1 MAVTNARNPGW
12 GLGFRILLLM
22 GAVVGLVAPTYSQ
35 GIADLVEKARPSVA
49 FVFVRLDNGGAAS
62 GSAFVVDSGGY
73 LITALHVVAD
83 AREVSVLLP
92 GGQPQQADVVGVD
105 VVDDLTVLHISQT
118 DLLPL
123 PLGNVAAVRA
133 GQDLIVLGYPLADV
147 LAPSAVTV
155 TRGII
160 SAIRPPLVQVDAAV
174 NPGNSGGP
182 VMDTDGHV
190 IGVADSKVVMRG
202 VEGLNFAIS
211 ADAVRQLLST
221 VLDPTKSHSPLTLPL
236 TTTKQ
241 VELSYESG
249 GIGSR
254 RIDQLAVSCA
264 QSPPG
269 ALSFVAIQ
277 AALQTPQELNVI
289 TWLSFEGGAALGS
302 HGTFGYLGQNGP
314 QVVLRTA
321 ESENAS
327 PPPKSICLNFA
338 AERWRPMFVGLTFKV
353 TYTLSY
359 RVWSPAVVP

>member
-1 MAVTNARNPGW
+1 MAVRSEPNARF
-12 GLGFRILLLM
+12 GLSFRISLLV
-22 GAVVGLVAPTYSQ
+22 GALIILACPAYSQ
-35 GIADLVEKARPSVA
+35 SLADLVEKARPSVA

-62 GSAFVVDSGGY
+62 GSAFVVDSAGY
-73 LITALHVVAD
+73 LITALHVVAE

-92 GGQPQQADVVGVD
+92 GDQPQHADVLGVD
-105 VVDDLTVLHISQT
+105 VADDLAMLHIPQT
-118 DLLPL
+118 DLVPL
-123 PLGNVAAVRA
+123 ALTNLAAIRP
-133 GQDLIVLGYPLADV
+133 GQDLIVLGYPLANV

-155 TRGII
+155 TRGIV
-160 SAIRPPLVQVDAAV
+160 SAVRPPLVQVDAAV

-182 VMDTDGHV
+182 VLDTDGHV

-211 ADAVRQLLST
+211 ADAVKQLVST
-221 VLDPTKSHSPLTLPL
+221 ALDSTKAHTPLALPL
-236 TTTKQ
+236 TVTKQ

-264 QSPPG
+264 LSPPG
-269 ALSFVAIQ
+269 ALSFTAIQ
-277 AALQTPQELNVI
+277 AVLQTPQELNVI

-302 HGTFGYLGQNGP
+302 QGTFGYLGQNGP

-321 ESENAS
+321 ESENVS

-338 AERWRPMFVGLTFKV
+338 AERWRPMLVGLTFKV
-353 TYTLSY
+353 TYELSY
-359 RVWSPAVVP
+359 RIWSRAIAP